1 MTNEKAIDSR
11 CLSLNLESGILQGE
25 VNNYIGS
32 MDEKKSPRLC
42 GGIIILIKLR
52 LVLMVMLH
60 SNKLIRSHFL
70 FFWLCL

>member
-1 MTNEKAIDSR
+1 
-11 CLSLNLESGILQGE
+11 
-25 VNNYIGS
+25 
-32 MDEKKSPRLC
+32 MDEKIPRLC

-60 SNKLIRSHFL
+60 SNKLIRSHS

>member
-32 MDEKKSPRLC
+32 MDEKNPPVCAEGSL
-42 GGIIILIKLR
+42 
-52 LVLMVMLH
+52 
-60 SNKLIRSHFL
+60 FL
-70 FFWLCL
+70 